1 MCVSVSVCY
10 LVIFENAWFRF
21 LLNSLLET
29 RVLLINNCGDFLKN
43 FLVAEKSLCKAL
55 LIDCHLEISSL
66 LLISVEKHCNAKF
79 FIFEA
84 LFFWALSIV
93 ITSCSSAI
101 CGVLPI
107 NSQVQV

>member
-1 MCVSVSVCY
+1 MVSL
-10 LVIFENAWFRF
+10 LVEPIAGNNESPFDKQLWRF
-21 LLNSLLET
+21 L
-29 RVLLINNCGDFLKN
+29 KY
-43 FLVAEKSLCKAL
+43 FLVAEKSQCKGL

-84 LFFWALSIV
+84 LFFWALSID
-93 ITSCSSAI
+93 IMSCSSAI
-101 CGVLPI
+101 CGVLFI